1 MGALEIE
8 HYVYLSQGDKMQEL
22 LRILQAEA
30 PESAIIF
37 CNTRDDTQ
45 RVANELKRSGYNA
58 DWLNADLSQKE
69 REAVMT
75 FVLGLVKEPPASKY
89 LYKPDARQQA
99 TLPGLAETEGGRGV
113 DFVIEATGV
122 PSAVAEGIDF
132 ARRGATYLVV
142 GQYTDHGPTM
152 INPHHITKKQLRVL
166 GSWAFSAA
174 DQRRS

>member
-1 MGALEIE
+1 
-8 HYVYLSQGDKMQEL
+8 
-22 LRILQAEA
+22 
-30 PESAIIF
+30 
-37 CNTRDDTQ
+37 
-45 RVANELKRSGYNA
+45 
-58 DWLNADLSQKE
+58 
-69 REAVMT
+69 MT
-75 FVLGLVKEPPASKY
+75 FEGWVRKRNDGQPVQSLEYEAYAL
-89 LYKPDARQQA
+89 
-99 TLPGLAETEGGRGV
+99 LAETEGGRGV